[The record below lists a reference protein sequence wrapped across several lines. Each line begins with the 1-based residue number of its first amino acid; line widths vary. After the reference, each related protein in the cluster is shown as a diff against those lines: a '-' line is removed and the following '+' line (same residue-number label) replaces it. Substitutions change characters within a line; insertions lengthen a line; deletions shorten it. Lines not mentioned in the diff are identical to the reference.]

1 MQRMMATQLNLNN
14 TMEAHTNKLLFVL
27 LLFVVSNI
35 SRAQE
40 NIQHFKSIAL
50 SEVEMVSIDRVGF
63 FYTIQKNGTVT
74 KFSEDAEQVAGYKQ
88 EGKNKFDLFEAW
100 NGMRL
105 IGFNKEDKSYSLF
118 DRMLNLLE
126 TYKLDEALV
135 IDPYLATITGD
146 NSLWVLDGKVS
157 TLKKINTLSESVD
170 LEIIVDTNHRREFD
184 NSNHIKEYQNM
195 LFVNT
200 PNSGI
205 WVYNSNIGK
214 RMKVLPFKQVNYFN
228 FLGMDLY
235 FIQNDKL
242 HLYDLYSGDHGI
254 YDLPQAAKFVLLTDE
269 TMLLVDNT
277 HIHFY
282 RIDLTDN

>member
-1 MQRMMATQLNLNN
+1 MQRMMAKQLNLNN
-14 TMEAHTNKLLFVL
+14 TMAALINKLLFVL
-27 LLFVVSNI
+27 LLLVIPNI
-35 SRAQE
+35 NRAQE
-40 NIQHFKSIAL
+40 HIQHFKSIAL

-63 FYTIQKNGTVT
+63 FYTIQKNGTIT
-74 KFSEDAEQVAGYKQ
+74 KFSEDAEQVAEHKQ
-88 EGKNKFDLFEAW
+88 NGKNKFDLFEAW

-105 IGFNKEDKSYSLF
+105 IGFNKENKNYSLF
-118 DRMLNLLE
+118 DRLLNLQE
-126 TYKLDEALV
+126 TSTLDEALV

-157 TLKKINTLSESVD
+157 TLKKVNTSSESVD
-170 LEIIVDTNHRREFD
+170 LEISIDTKHSGDLNL
-184 NSNHIKEYQNM
+184 SNHIKEYQNM

-200 PNSGI
+200 PDAGI

-214 RMKVLPFKQVNYFN
+214 RMKILPFKQVNYFN

-235 FIQNDKL
+235 FIQENKL

-254 YDLPQAAKFVLLTDE
+254 YELPLAAKFVLLTDE
-269 TMLLVDNT
+269 TMLLVDNS

-282 RIDLTDN
+282 RIDLTDD